1 MKRKP
6 STEATAAWIRLMRV
20 QSRVLDAVEQ
30 DLKKAGFPPLAWYD
44 ALLELSRAP
53 SGEMRP
59 VELEKQML
67 IPQYST
73 SRLIDR
79 LVDEGLAARREC
91 KIDKRGQFVEITEA
105 GRELQKKMWSAYS
118 AAIEKHVGSKLSDAD
133 AMKLCGLLDRL
144 GCSCGEVKAVAATR
158 RRARTMIRSDA
169 IASCGQRRP
178 RSSPPP
184 RAFGRIAHDP
194 DFLWRVTRSI

>member
-20 QSRVLDAVEQ
+20 QSRVLDCVEQ
-30 DLKKAGFPPLAWYD
+30 DLKEAGFPPLAWYD

-67 IPQYST
+67 LPQYST

-79 LVDEGLAARREC
+79 LVDEGLAALREC
-91 KIDKRGQFVEITEA
+91 KIDKLGHIVEITVDCL
-105 GRELQKKMWSAYS
+105 ELNKS
-118 AAIEKHVGSKLSDAD
+118 
-133 AMKLCGLLDRL
+133 R
-144 GCSCGEVKAVAATR
+144 
-158 RRARTMIRSDA
+158 
-169 IASCGQRRP
+169 
-178 RSSPPP
+178 
-184 RAFGRIAHDP
+184 
-194 DFLWRVTRSI
+194 

>member
-79 LVDEGLAARREC
+79 LVGRGAGGAARMQDRQARPVRR
-91 KIDKRGQFVEITEA
+91 DHRG
-105 GRELQKKMWSAYS
+105 
-118 AAIEKHVGSKLSDAD
+118 
-133 AMKLCGLLDRL
+133 
-144 GCSCGEVKAVAATR
+144 
-158 RRARTMIRSDA
+158 RARAAEEDVERLFGGDRKA
-169 IASCGQRRP
+169 RRLQTVRMP
-178 RSSPPP
+178 MP
-184 RAFGRIAHDP
+184 
-194 DFLWRVTRSI
+194 

>member
-1 MKRKP
+1 MSAAMKRKP
-6 STEATAAWIRLMRV
+6 STEATGAWIRLMRI

-30 DLKKAGFPPLAWYD
+30 ELKKAGFPPLAWYD

-91 KIDKRGQFVEITEA
+91 RSDKRGPFLEINQT
-105 GRELQKKMWSAYS
+105 GRSEERRVWGAYS
-118 AAIEKHVGSKLSDAD
+118 ARVETSVGS
-133 AMKLCGLLDRL
+133 
-144 GCSCGEVKAVAATR
+144 
-158 RRARTMIRSDA
+158 
-169 IASCGQRRP
+169 
-178 RSSPPP
+178 
-184 RAFGRIAHDP
+184 
-194 DFLWRVTRSI
+194 